1 MTRFMEVQIFSDP
14 VCPWCFI
21 GKRRLEQALDTRPD
35 LCVRIDWR
43 AYELNPEIPVRGM
56 DRARHLASKFNGARH
71 ADQVYE
77 NIRRVGVSV
86 GIDFAFEKIQRTPNT
101 VDAHRLINFA
111 AESMRG
117 NLVVEQLFHAYFIDG
132 ADIGDRNTLIAIAM
146 DSGLDAGKTAAELSS
161 DRHFDVLRS
170 EGAQARA
177 LGVQGA
183 PSFIFDNQYLLSGAQ
198 EPESFFPIF
207 DLAGQTARTVMAE

>member
-1 MTRFMEVQIFSDP
+1 MEIQIFSDP

-21 GKRRLEQALDTRPD
+21 GKRRLELALDARPD
-35 LCVRIDWR
+35 ISVRIDWR
-43 AYELNPEIPVRGM
+43 AFELNPEIPVRGM
-56 DRARHLASKFNGARH
+56 DRERYLASKFNGARH
-71 ADQVYE
+71 ASQVHE
-77 NIRRVGVSV
+77 NIRCAGDSV

-111 AESMRG
+111 SDKMRG
-117 NLVVEQLFHAYFIDG
+117 DLVVELLFRAYFIDG
-132 ADIGDRNTLIAIAM
+132 ADIGDRNTLIAIAE
-146 DSGLDAGKTAAELSS
+146 DAGLDAGKAAAELSS

-170 EGAQARA
+170 EGAQART